1 MTLRTTAVKP
11 ENKNQL
17 QIDKC
22 IRLII
27 QICVK
32 SDEELDNLRNTEFAL
47 ERLLNSQ
54 PVNYYVQNKDKYKG
68 DLEQDTYH
76 WE

>member
-1 MTLRTTAVKP
+1 MTPINTSITP
-11 ENKNQL
+11 ENKNQI

-54 PVNYYVQNKDKYKG
+54 PVTYYVQNKEKYK
-68 DLEQDTYH
+68 DQLEQDTLH